1 MIEMAKRGAKTRGG
15 PWWICETRYRIGYD
29 IYGPTPQQEFRRS
42 QKLRFAGKA
51 EKGTR
56 SLSPTIGS
64 AFHMLA
70 PAIFIGR
77 VFRDFV
83 RHQLATCPLAD
94 ADLPA
99 QLRNLL
105 NIAENRTHH

>member
-1 MIEMAKRGAKTRGG
+1 
-15 PWWICETRYRIGYD
+15 
-29 IYGPTPQQEFRRS
+29 
-42 QKLRFAGKA
+42 
-51 EKGTR
+51 
-56 SLSPTIGS
+56 
-64 AFHMLA
+64 MLA